1 MIELYTANT
10 TNAQRA
16 SIAMLESGLAFTT
29 QHIDLYQS
37 QHRTPEYLAVNP
49 NGTVPAMTDHDGPGG
64 KPITLTQ
71 SVGIVWYLAEKS
83 GCMMPESDYERVMV
97 REWSLF
103 LATDLYPPFA
113 AQYYLQWAGIDAS
126 DPSLDVFTVTMNARY
141 KHLDE
146 QLADHAHVAG
156 PGFSIADV
164 LAYPM
169 SVLAA
174 REFPQI
180 GALPNLRRW
189 MDELCERPTIAEALS
204 GFADSGPGLDKVPE
218 AWTKRLKG

>member
-1 MIELYTANT
+1 MIDVYTANT

-29 QHIDLYQS
+29 HHIDLYQS

-189 MDELCERPTIAEALS
+189 MDELCERPTIAEAMS
-204 GFADSGPGLDKVPE
+204 WFADSGPGLDKVPE